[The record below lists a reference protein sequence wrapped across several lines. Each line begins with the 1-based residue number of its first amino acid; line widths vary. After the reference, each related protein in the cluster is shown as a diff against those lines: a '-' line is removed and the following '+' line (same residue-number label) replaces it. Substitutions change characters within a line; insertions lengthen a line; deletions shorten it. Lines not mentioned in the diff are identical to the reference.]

1 MKKPT
6 KPAAK
11 KPAPAVGLSHAD
23 VLDLVTGG
31 AAAWADRRHAP
42 RAKTAQRAPKSG
54 VRHSVSVRGDVHK
67 SLKAEATRRDSTVAE
82 VLEKLVQRHLKR

>member
-11 KPAPAVGLSHAD
+11 KPAPAAGLSHAD

-31 AAAWADRRHAP
+31 AATWADRHHTA
-42 RAKTAQRAPKSG
+42 RAKTAQRAP
-54 VRHSVSVRGDVHK
+54 RNNLRLSVSVRGDVHK
-67 SLKAEATRRDSTVAE
+67 WLKAEASRRDSTVAE
-82 VLEKLVQRHLKR
+82 VLEGLVKPHLKR